1 LAFLFRDLATLR
13 TDIPLFASIQQL
25 KWSGPTADFPELAA
39 RLDASL
45 KANK

>member
-1 LAFLFRDLATLR
+1 MFCDLATLR
-13 TDIPLFASIQQL
+13 TGIPLFASIQQL

-39 RLDASL
+39 RFNASL